1 MVLLP
6 IAKEEDY
13 VSTNS
18 NLIFRGY
25 SSFAHNTAKN
35 GGGIYMKSSTLD
47 VVETLSF
54 QQNRAYILRQK
65 VEVYT

>member
-18 NLIFRGY
+18 NLIFKGY
-25 SSFAHNTAKN
+25 SLFTHNTAKY
-35 GGGIYMKSSTLD
+35 GGGIYMKSSTLA
-47 VVETLSF
+47 
-54 QQNRAYILRQK
+54 RCH
-65 VEVYT
+65 